1 MIYSV
6 SRFLVLAINLLSYLS
21 VHASSVLNTKPDYLV
36 SFSSSSISEVRPSSE
51 SLPCQ
56 GLLLS
61 SGHVATAPAC
71 AKTIAEQVSMGG
83 TVNLLDNSRQ
93 SIGHLSAINTDETAK
108 GILSASLH
116 RAVSP
121 NSLFSV
127 TGLGA
132 SGNEPQ
138 AYFLQQGE
146 SLTVGHATVRLGD
159 IEVKHGVQFQPLHSD
174 TNLPPG
180 SPVISGEKVVCLA
193 DGAGACVG
201 NTHKQAT
208 HISKRSARS
217 KRESNG
223 TTTGSPTTSKS
234 ESNET
239 TTVLPTSLNV
249 TAASLPHT
257 SKSESKGSATGC
269 KLFGV
274 ELGFEVDTW
283 DCSDCTACGCSS
295 GCKIVY
301 SRPEK
306 LQSGSCECVTKGN
319 CSANTCSNSGAA
331 SLTAGVFSLLVVS
344 VAAIAASF

>member
-1 MIYSV
+1 MISSV
-6 SRFLVLAINLLSYLS
+6 SRFLILAINLLSYLS
-21 VHASSVLNTKPDYLV
+21 VHASSVLNTRPDYLV

-127 TGLGA
+127 TGLAA
-132 SGNEPQ
+132 SGNEPR

-217 KRESNG
+217 KRESSG
-223 TTTGSPTTSKS
+223 K
-234 ESNET
+234 
-239 TTVLPTSLNV
+239 
-249 TAASLPHT
+249 
-257 SKSESKGSATGC
+257 ATGC
-269 KLFGV
+269 TFNGVSLGGV
-274 ELGFEVDTW
+274 EVGTW
-283 DCSDCTACGCSS
+283 TCSDCTACGCFGECSIKD
-295 GCKIVY
+295 GKAG
-301 SRPEK
+301 K
-306 LQSGSCECVTKGN
+306 LQTSTCVCNSGG
-319 CSANTCSNSGAA
+319 TCSGKTCTATAGAA